1 MANEKTP
8 LGQPELVMRDGR
20 LVIVIPM
27 RFKRRN
33 GRKEI
38 IVPTSTKSKSTAV
51 MDNPAVQRPMALALS
66 RAHAWQTLLD
76 RGVYKT
82 MAELAEAG
90 NLDAAYV
97 SRTLNLT
104 LLSPDL
110 QRAILRGEEPEGLS
124 LSRLRD
130 AVPWDWDKQVE
141 FLIRG
146 PDAPEPDSSD
156 PA

>member
-1 MANEKTP
+1 MGNETTP

-51 MDNPAVQRPMALALS
+51 MDKPAVQRPLALALS

-82 MAELAEAG
+82 MAELAQAA

-97 SRTLNLT
+97 RRTLNLT
-104 LLSPDL
+104 LLSPEL

-124 LSRLRD
+124 LSRLRET
-130 AVPWDWDKQVE
+130 VPMDWEAQVE
-141 FLIRG
+141 FLSRTA
-146 PDAPEPDSSD
+146 DSPESDSSA

>member
-1 MANEKTP
+1 MRTETTP

-33 GRKEI
+33 GRKVI
-38 IVPTSTKSKSTAV
+38 IVPTSTKSKSIAV
-51 MDNPAVQRPMALALS
+51 IDNPAVQRPLALALS

-82 MAELAEAG
+82 MAELAQAG

-97 SRTLNLT
+97 RRTLNLT

-124 LSRLRD
+124 LSRLRGAMPMAWED
-130 AVPWDWDKQVE
+130 QGD
-141 FLIRG
+141 LLR
-146 PDAPEPDSSD
+146 
-156 PA
+156 